1 MELLDVDEVQATA
14 ILDMQLRRLAAL
26 ERQRILDEL
35 AEIEAR
41 IADLQAIL
49 DSPERQRQIIRDE
62 LTEIVEKAT
71 YNSPALNK
79 LRELPAQIAHIARGF
94 AKLLQQALN
103 LLPRPVV
110 CRQFRQHREQLKLSF
125 DPAG

>member
-1 MELLDVDEVQATA
+1 MISLIRNSASADAARTGLMELLEIDEVQATA

-62 LTEIVEKAT
+62 LAEIVEKFGDERRT
-71 YNSPALNK
+71 
-79 LRELPAQIAHIARGF
+79 
-94 AKLLQQALN
+94 
-103 LLPRPVV
+103 
-110 CRQFRQHREQLKLSF
+110 
-125 DPAG
+125 